1 MMMPFFY
8 YTTEKAEKLK
18 YLEKKK
24 VQIAISERS
33 QILNLLPDSVVILNS
48 SNNPEYVNKT
58 FKDYFGIVQS
68 NENAEE
74 LDLNELL

>member
-1 MMMPFFY
+1 MMPFFY

-24 VQIAISERS
+24 VEIAISERS

-58 FKDYFGIVQS
+58 FKDYFGI
-68 NENAEE
+68 A
-74 LDLNELL
+74 